1 MLNYAQKRAVEALE
15 NTSRVVLATN
25 GPAGLLVSEFPC
37 RAVGLNLYLLAPE
50 TSDHLFNLEHDSA
63 VSLVTR
69 GWELKGNAK
78 IVASDSCNFES
89 DAWQHQDTDWCVI
102 IQVIPGQ
109 IQFRRETG
117 WGNLE
122 TIDL

>member
-1 MLNYAQKRAVEALE
+1 MLNYAQRRVIEALKTV
-15 NTSRVVLATN
+15 NRVVLASN

-37 RAVGLNLYLLAPE
+37 RAVGLNLYLLVPK

-63 VSLVTR
+63 VSLVSHN
-69 GWELKGNAK
+69 WELKGEVK
-78 IVASDSCNFES
+78 IIPVDSCDFEPG
-89 DAWQHQDTDWCVI
+89 AWQYQEPEWWVI
-102 IQVIPGQ
+102 IQVIPVQ

>member
-1 MLNYAQKRAVEALE
+1 MLNYAQKRAIEALKTV
-15 NTSRVVLATN
+15 NCVVLASN

-37 RAVGLNLYLLAPE
+37 RAVGLNLYRLVPK

-69 GWELKGNAK
+69 GWELYGEAK
-78 IVASDSCNFES
+78 IGAIDSFNFES
-89 DAWQHQDTDWCVI
+89 DAWQHQETEWCVI
-102 IQVIPGQ
+102 IQVIPDR
-109 IQFRRETG
+109 IQFRKETG